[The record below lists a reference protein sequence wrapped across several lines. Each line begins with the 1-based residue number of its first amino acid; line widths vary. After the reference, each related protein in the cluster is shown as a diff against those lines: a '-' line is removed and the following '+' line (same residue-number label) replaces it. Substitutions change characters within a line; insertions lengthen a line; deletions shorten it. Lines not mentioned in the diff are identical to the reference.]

1 VLPLADSSTLLPH
14 VPDSLYLL
22 WWFLAYLAGFV
33 AIAVIAIQKGKIWMA
48 ACGLLLVPIAF
59 SSLFLLPLAVLVP
72 AAVRIAKPNS
82 RWARRYYAKEP
93 SKQKLA
99 EARFPR
105 QALKQS

>member
-1 VLPLADSSTLLPH
+1 MLLTDSSTL
-14 VPDSLYLL
+14 VPPIPVSWYLL
-22 WWFLAYLAGFV
+22 WWLLAYLTGFI

-48 ACGLLLVPIAF
+48 VSGLLLVPIAF
-59 SSLFLLPLAVLVP
+59 SSLFLLPLAVLAP

-82 RWARRYYAKEP
+82 RWARRYYANDP

-105 QALKQS
+105 QALEH

>member
-1 VLPLADSSTLLPH
+1 MLLADSSTLVSP
-14 VPDSLYLL
+14 VPVSWYLL
-22 WWFLAYLAGFV
+22 WWLLAYLTGFI
-33 AIAVIAIQKGKIWMA
+33 AIAVIAIQKGKIWMGVS
-48 ACGLLLVPIAF
+48 GLLLVPIAF

-82 RWARRYYAKEP
+82 RWARRYYSKDP

-99 EARFPR
+99 EARFPK

>member
-1 VLPLADSSTLLPH
+1 M
-14 VPDSLYLL
+14 
-22 WWFLAYLAGFV
+22 AYLTGFV

-48 ACGLLLVPIAF
+48 AGGLLLVPIAF

-93 SKQKLA
+93 SKQMLA

>member
-1 VLPLADSSTLLPH
+1 VVPH
-14 VPDSLYLL
+14 IPDSLYLL
-22 WWFLAYLAGFV
+22 WWLLAYLTGFV

-48 ACGLLLVPIAF
+48 ICGLLLVPIAF
-59 SSLFLLPLAVLVP
+59 TSLFLLPLAVLVP

-82 RWARRYYAKEP
+82 RWALRYYSNVP